1 MYVKSEDMYSV
12 SVSEL
17 KELTA
22 WLLGYISNLA
32 TNSMIAVT
40 SDSLL
45 AAQVIYTQTLINIFY
60 IPSIDNSTLN
70 SD

>member
-1 MYVKSEDMYSV
+1 MYSV